1 MDLQILHTTE
11 GDKKKKMDTKTEAGR
26 KDAQK
31 LIDGLLR
38 KGTAIFLETARDTY
52 RVIGY
57 DPKRDTVKVRIDD
70 IEGSDKRKT
79 KQVGRSAG
87 KARMT
92 AVAPRAGG

>member
-1 MDLQILHTTE
+1 MEMQILHTTQ
-11 GDKKKKMDTKTEAGR
+11 GDRKKKVDTKTEAGR

-38 KGTAIFLETARDTY
+38 KGTAIFLETGRDTY

-57 DPKRDTVKVRIDD
+57 DPKRDTVKVRVDD
-70 IEGSDKRKT
+70 LVEYDKKKT
-79 KQVGRSAG
+79 KEVGR
-87 KARMT
+87 KASKAKMT